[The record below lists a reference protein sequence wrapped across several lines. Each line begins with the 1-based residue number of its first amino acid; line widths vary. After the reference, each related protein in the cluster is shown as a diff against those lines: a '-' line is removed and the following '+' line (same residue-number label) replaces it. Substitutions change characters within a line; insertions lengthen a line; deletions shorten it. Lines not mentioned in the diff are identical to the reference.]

1 MGLQISIIT
10 MKNLLRIL
18 LAVIGIVIVL
28 LGLNVSLGG
37 IQTLGWQG
45 VSDFFVVTDAEA
57 FAVQDNHIR
66 FIAGVWT
73 GVGAYFVAAALMPQ
87 QLSPALKAMIVL
99 VAFGGIARLFVLDS
113 TLLMSQQIAP
123 SLVAELVLFPLLGWW
138 IHKTQWGPS

>member
-1 MGLQISIIT
+1 

-37 IQTLGWQG
+37 MQTLGWQG
-45 VSDFFVVTDAEA
+45 VSDFFVVTDSEA

-73 GVGAYFVAAALMPQ
+73 GVGVYFVAAALLPQ
-87 QLSPALKAMIVL
+87 QFSSALKAMIVL
-99 VAFGGIARLFVLDS
+99 VMFGGIARLFVLDL
-113 TLLMSQQIAP
+113 TLLMSLQIAP

-138 IHKTQWGPS
+138 IHKTKWDPR